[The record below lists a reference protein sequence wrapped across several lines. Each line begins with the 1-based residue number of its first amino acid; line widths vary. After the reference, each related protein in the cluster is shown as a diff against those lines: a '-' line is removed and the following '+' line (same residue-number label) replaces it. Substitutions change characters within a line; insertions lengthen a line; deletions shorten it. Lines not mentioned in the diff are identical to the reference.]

1 MYFYLHLYLAILSVF
16 ITVESRKRKVEE
28 MEENEK
34 MEVNIENVNE
44 IGNMKGIEEG
54 VGEEG
59 EEEDDDKEEEEEEDE
74 EKDEDEGH
82 EHSLSLYPENM
93 DLQNTDMQNTDLQN
107 TDLQNT
113 DLKMDNTVLA
123 SHLDARARKE
133 LKMHNKR
140 AKSLDDGISVYCV
153 PVNTVLKWR

>member
-1 MYFYLHLYLAILSVF
+1 
-16 ITVESRKRKVEE
+16 

-34 MEVNIENVNE
+34 MEENIENVNE

-59 EEEDDDKEEEEEEDE
+59 EEEKDDVEEDDDDDKEEEEDE
-74 EKDEDEGH
+74 EKDDDEGH
-82 EHSLSLYPENM
+82 DHSLSLYPENM

-107 TDLQNT
+107 TDL
-113 DLKMDNTVLA
+113 KMDNTVLA
-123 SHLDARARKE
+123 GHLDARARKE